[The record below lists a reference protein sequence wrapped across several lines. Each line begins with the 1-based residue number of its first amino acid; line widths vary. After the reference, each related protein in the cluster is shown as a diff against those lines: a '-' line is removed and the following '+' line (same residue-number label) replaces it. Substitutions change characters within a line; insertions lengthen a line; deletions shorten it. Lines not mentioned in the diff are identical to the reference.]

1 MRNQRTTQLHFIGIG
16 GDGMSGLAKVYRE
29 LGFRITGSNIEENQ
43 HTRALRALGVP
54 VALGHS
60 ASHLKNAM
68 HVIVSSAIPSDN
80 AELLE
85 AGRLGLPVLH
95 RLDLLHDLMSEFERK
110 RESSAQASFHTIGVA
125 GTHGKTT
132 TTAMI
137 ATLLERAWLDPT
149 FVMGA
154 ASPTLGTH
162 ARLGMGE
169 HLVAEICESDGHFL
183 KLHPQIAVITNIGRD
198 HLNFYRSEKALW
210 GSFTQF
216 ARQSELCVAC
226 ADDPGAR
233 QAVIEPLPATL
244 TYSIEHPAD
253 LVAYNVNFDQFHTSF
268 EISWRGRRI
277 GHAELPLPG
286 IHNVYNA
293 LAAFL
298 VGRQLGLSFADMVAH
313 LRDFA
318 LPERRFQVLVQNG
331 ITLIDDYAHLPEQI
345 QTNLHAIRRGW
356 HPLRVIALF
365 QPHRFTRTY
374 YLGRNF
380 STSFDLADMVILTDI
395 YPAFERPIPGVDV
408 QLILGALRRRHNAV
422 TYLPRGE
429 GFTRKLQEFLRP
441 GDFIIGFGA
450 GDLGLELRQFA
461 QRWNWRNTYG
471 TSEE

>member
-1 MRNQRTTQLHFIGIG
+1 MRTQRTAQLHFIGIG
-16 GDGMSGLAKVYRE
+16 GDGMSGLAKVYHE

-43 HTRALRALGVP
+43 HTRELRALGVS

-60 ASHLKNAM
+60 ASHLKNAT

-80 AELLE
+80 AEVLE

-95 RLDLLHDLMSEFERK
+95 RLDLLHDLMSD
-110 RESSAQASFHTIGVA
+110 FHTIGVA

-149 FVMGA
+149 FVIGA

-198 HLNFYRSEKALW
+198 HLNFYHSEKALW
-210 GSFTQF
+210 ESFTQF
-216 ARQSELCVAC
+216 ARQSELCIAC

-233 QAVIEPLPATL
+233 QAVIEPLPTTL
-244 TYSIEHPAD
+244 TYSIEQPAD

-277 GHAELPLPG
+277 GHAALSLPG

-298 VGRQLGLSFADMVAH
+298 VGRQLGLSFADMIAH

-345 QTNLHAIRRGW
+345 QTNLYAIRRGW

-365 QPHRFTRTY
+365 QPHRFTRTH

-380 STSFDLADMVILTDI
+380 STAFDLADMVILTDI

-408 QLILGALRRRHNAV
+408 QLILGALRRRHQAV

-429 GFTRKLQEFLRP
+429 GFAHKLQELLRP

-450 GDLGLELRQFA
+450 GDLGLELRRLAQQWA
-461 QRWNWRNTYG
+461 QR
-471 TSEE
+471 